1 MTRVWFPIILAVT
14 LFFSLWSP
22 LGGITGTPKFWR
34 DEAIPFEIA
43 RTFVETGK
51 LDLAIAPGVVEER
64 SYLTH
69 ATGFSVTVPLAGF
82 FALFGIGVLQSRIYM
97 IFWIVAVI
105 SAFFFVLR
113 SFFGARAAFS
123 GTLLV
128 ATFSSFFANGRT
140 TTGEIPGFLFLML
153 ALYFIYKKGWFFAGG
168 FFLAAAVVTKPSM
181 YLLLLPAVLL
191 EFLLRFRAEVLRD
204 KILPLAKLA
213 IGALPVFMIWFLII
227 VPSPLDWENWREMIF
242 LYRSPFNEPSLFS
255 QFPGALLDVFTH
267 TTIVYFTLITAAL
280 LAALR
285 RGAFRGETKR
295 LLHFIFLYGIFA
307 FVYFLRSPG
316 WFRFLLAFQL
326 LAFAMFYPALD
337 FLTKRKQLVFGV
349 LLLVVANI
357 VNFFFFSDI
366 PSGRASIETAEF
378 INNEILAN
386 DKDAAIGFID
396 MTTVAP
402 LIASDRKYQ
411 IGEIGGG
418 EFYGKHPLSYTA
430 EKLPRYVVSSNNEYK
445 GYEERFKQ
453 FYDDN
458 AIATIH
464 GYKIFKKR

>member
-14 LFFSLWSP
+14 LFFSLYSP
-22 LGGITGTPKFWR
+22 SGGITGTPKFWR

-43 RTFVETGK
+43 RTFVETAK
-51 LDLAIAPGVVEER
+51 LDISIAPDMVEER

-69 ATGFSVTVPLAGF
+69 ATGFSVTLPLAGF
-82 FALFGIGVLQSRIYM
+82 FALFGIGVLQSRIFM
-97 IFWIVAVI
+97 IFWIAASVVAL
-105 SAFFFVLR
+105 FFVLR

-140 TTGEIPGFLFLML
+140 TTGEIPGFFFLIL
-153 ALYFIYKKGWFFAGG
+153 ALYFIYKRSQFFIGG
-168 FFLAAAVVTKPSM
+168 FFLALAIVTKPSM
-181 YLLLLPAVLL
+181 YLLLIPAIAL
-191 EFLLRFRAEVLRD
+191 EFLLGPFFKDRTLSLL
-204 KILPLAKLA
+204 KIAV
-213 IGALPVFMIWFLII
+213 GTLPVLTLWLFII
-227 VPSPLDWENWREMIF
+227 VPQPLDMLSFQEMIA
-242 LYRSPFNEPSLFS
+242 LYQSPFNEPSLLS
-255 QFPGALLDVFTH
+255 RFPGALFDFLTH
-267 TTIVYFTLITAAL
+267 TSVIYFAFITTILVVASWK
-280 LAALR
+280 
-285 RGAFRGETKR
+285 GAFRGETKR

-307 FVYFLRSPG
+307 LVYFLRSPG

-326 LAFAMFYPALD
+326 LAFAMLYPALD
-337 FLTKRKQLVFGV
+337 FLAKRKQLVFGAIF
-349 LLLVVANI
+349 LLVVANTI
-357 VNFFFFSDI
+357 NFFFFSDI

-386 DKDAAIGFID
+386 DKDAAIGLIY

-418 EFYGKHPLSYTA
+418 EFYGKHPLSYIP

-458 AIATIH
+458 AVATIH